1 MLVVGLLFL
10 LNNYT
15 MGFYIQPEYNLD
27 DDKPLT
33 EQQCEELA
41 HKINDM
47 LSQDKE
53 QEAKELLLS
62 DGLEFSLEDL
72 QLLKETIFGVPSVD
86 EDVDAE
92 EFDWGE
98 SPDEDL

>member
-1 MLVVGLLFL
+1 
-10 LNNYT
+10 
-15 MGFYIQPEYNLD
+15 MGFYIQPRYNLD
-27 DDKPLT
+27 TDKPLT

-53 QEAKELLLS
+53 QEAKELLLG

-72 QLLKETIFGVPSVD
+72 KLLKETIFGVPSVD
-86 EDVDAE
+86 EDVDAA

-98 SPDEDL
+98 EHDEDL

>member
-1 MLVVGLLFL
+1 
-10 LNNYT
+10 
-15 MGFYIQPEYNLD
+15 MGYYIQPEYHLD
-27 DDKPLT
+27 ADTPLT
-33 EQQCEELA
+33 EQQCEDLA

-72 QLLKETIFGVPSVD
+72 KLLKETIFGVPSVD
-86 EDVDAE
+86 QDVDAA

-98 SPDEDL
+98 DTDEDL